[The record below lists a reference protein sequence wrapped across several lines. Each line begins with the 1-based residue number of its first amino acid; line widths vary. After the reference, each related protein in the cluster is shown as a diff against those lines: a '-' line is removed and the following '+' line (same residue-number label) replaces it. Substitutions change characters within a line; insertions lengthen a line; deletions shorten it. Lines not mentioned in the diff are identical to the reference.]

1 MKNRNILLIFLIFLF
16 LSSCKNVEKRK
27 NEINKITLLT
37 GMCFGT
43 CPVQTIEI
51 DSSLTIKYHGMEYAK
66 RKGYFIGK
74 ISAECWDSINM
85 KFEKIHY
92 KELDTLYDHSV
103 DDPPTHLIVD
113 YLNKSKTIRGQSA
126 SLPEEVIKT
135 YHWLIELTE
144 KQKLIKTNDS
154 LHFEKD
160 NIRFMLPPPPP
171 PMPRNRK

>member
-1 MKNRNILLIFLIFLF
+1 
-16 LSSCKNVEKRK
+16 
-27 NEINKITLLT
+27 
-37 GMCFGT
+37 
-43 CPVQTIEI
+43 
-51 DSSLTIKYHGMEYAK
+51 MEYAK